1 MNRRVSD
8 KHLLSFNS
16 LVKTSEQDSMLLG
29 LHNRN
34 EELNIPK
41 PNNLNFWAKQHIIP
55 WGPFLDLFIVLLFIF
70 FALTY
75 QTCKI
80 HFFLNFKT
88 IFDTY
93 FMDSADDDGDG
104 ITLLYFKSD
113 VIDNANASAQKFF
126 QFVDTFPSQDP
137 ISEASNLSMRFTF
150 DSARK
155 LEYTVT
161 RENLTLVHDFFE
173 MYISDFQTAVMSVNY
188 LLSRKSGKTEFLS
201 TITYSITFQRLEGS
215 GIIQW
220 SSDFVGTN
228 TAEKG
233 RIVLASQLSVTIIP
247 IALLIADI
255 FALLMNL
262 SRLISFI
269 KHAREYAKKNYI
281 TLYKAIVWKVD
292 GGELFNLF
300 YQIMTMLSITLFI
313 KYVGYDYGKHENI
326 MLFVSF
332 SGLIHCI
339 GLFMHLKLKKETWF
353 VARLIYKSI
362 GRTLMFV
369 FGFLPFFFSFVFM
382 GISLFGHFSELFLG
396 ILRSMK
402 NIFSLMHTD
411 ICMDNQDQL
420 NEHAATSEWIVT
432 CFTISWLM
440 ITGGMVI
447 NILIAIVENTLE
459 ELIKEEE
466 E

>member
-8 KHLLSFNS
+8 KQLLSFNN
-16 LVKTSEQDSMLLG
+16 LAKTTELDSMVLL

-41 PNNLNFWAKQHIIP
+41 PNNLNFWEKYHIVP
-55 WGPFLDLFIVLLFIF
+55 WAPFLDLFIVLLFIF

-80 HFFLNFKT
+80 HFLLNFET
-88 IFDTY
+88 IFDNY
-93 FMDSADDDGDG
+93 FMESTDDDGDG
-104 ITLLYFKSD
+104 IALLYFKND
-113 VIDNANASAQKFF
+113 VIDNADNSAQKFF
-126 QFVDTFPSQDP
+126 SFVNDFPSQDP
-137 ISEASNLSMRFTF
+137 LSEASNLSVRFQF
-150 DSARK
+150 EDNSE
-155 LEYTVT
+155 LDYTIS
-161 RENLTLVHDFFE
+161 RDNLSLVRNFFE
-173 MYISDFQTAVMSVNY
+173 MYISDFKQAVLEVNY
-188 LLSRKSGKTEFLS
+188 LLSRNSGKTEFLS
-201 TITYSITFQRLEGS
+201 TITYGITFQRLERS
-215 GIIQW
+215 GIIQL

-228 TAEKG
+228 TIEKG

-255 FALLMNL
+255 IALLMNL

-269 KHAREYAKKNYI
+269 KYAKDYAKNNYV
-281 TLYKAIVWKVD
+281 TLYKAIVWKMD
-292 GGELFNLF
+292 RGEIFNLF
-300 YQIMTMLSITLFI
+300 YQFVTMISIILFI
-313 KYVGYDYGKHENI
+313 KYVGYDYGKHNNI
-326 MLFVSF
+326 LLLVSF
-332 SGLIHCI
+332 SGLLHCI
-339 GLFMHLKLKKETWF
+339 GLFRHLRLKKETWF
-353 VARLIYKSI
+353 VSKLIYRSI

-382 GISLFGHFSELFLG
+382 GISFFGHFSELYIG

-411 ICMDNQDQL
+411 VCMDTQDQL
-420 NEHAATSEWIVT
+420 NEHAATSEWLVT
-432 CFTISWLM
+432 GFTITWLM
-440 ITGGMVI
+440 LTGGMVI